1 MTPHVSVLVPVI
13 GATYHHPTLGQFK
26 VLRAVIAEWHIKWST
41 GRHEQV
47 RMRKWKEMARDG
59 MRRVA

>member
-1 MTPHVSVLVPVI
+1 MTPHVSALVPTI
-13 GATYHHPTLGQFK
+13 GATYQHFLGTFR
-26 VLRAVIAEWHIKWST
+26 VLRPVGCEWHIKWST

-59 MRRVA
+59 MRRID